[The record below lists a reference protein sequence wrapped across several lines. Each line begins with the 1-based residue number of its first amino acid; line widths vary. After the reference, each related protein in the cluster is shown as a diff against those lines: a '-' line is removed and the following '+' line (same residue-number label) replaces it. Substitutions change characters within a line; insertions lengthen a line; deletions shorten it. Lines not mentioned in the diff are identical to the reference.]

1 MDSEEEDLV
10 AGIDTSWIRTQ
21 ERLQNMNAGYFRE
34 PMEEIEVKYIYI
46 NRNQYIENVVCEKQT
61 LIVDVSGSVSRISE
75 EMMIKMIQNRKLRT
89 PTSKYKL
96 EEVITYVVDL
106 EPEEIHAYAITPDIV
121 SASNRFRRPMRIV
134 GELCIPSSI
143 FIFHNVNT
151 IYFIFHEVEIE
162 MNRQTVKPILKT
174 SSEEKN
180 REPDK
185 RSTKKVRIYDKNAR
199 LEKRRKTKQTRKHR
213 IT

>member
-46 NRNQYIENVVCEKQT
+46 NRNQYIENVVCEKQA

-75 EMMIKMIQNRKLRT
+75 DMMIKMIQNR
-89 PTSKYKL
+89 
-96 EEVITYVVDL
+96 ITYVVDL

-134 GELCIPSSI
+134 GELCIPTSI

-185 RSTKKVRIYDKNAR
+185 RSTKKVRIYDQNAR